1 MSEFAKNLKE
11 YRKQKNLS
19 QVELGKALHYGY
31 TAIANYEAGRNEPS
45 FDSLIILAET
55 LDITVDELLG
65 VKPKTE
71 EEQLLSS
78 FKKLDTDKKKTI
90 LELIH
95 TLQS

>member
-1 MSEFAKNLKE
+1 MSEFAKNLRE

-19 QVELGKALHYGY
+19 QVELGKALNYGY
-31 TAIANYEAGRNEPS
+31 TAIANYEGGRNEPS

-78 FKKLDTDKKKTI
+78 FKKLNDEKKKTI